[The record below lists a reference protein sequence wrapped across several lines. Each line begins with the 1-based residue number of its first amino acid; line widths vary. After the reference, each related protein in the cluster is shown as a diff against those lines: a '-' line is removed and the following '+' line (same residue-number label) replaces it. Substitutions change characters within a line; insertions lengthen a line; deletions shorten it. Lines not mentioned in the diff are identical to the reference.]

1 MRGFGRFLRRNT
13 IALLALFVALSGT
26 AFAAATVVLPAN
38 SVGAKQLKKN
48 AVTPAKIRKSAVTN
62 PKLAKNAV
70 TGAKVKDNSLT
81 GADVLESS
89 LGKVPSA
96 TSADT
101 ATTVG
106 GSTVKSFVASVASG
120 GAAATVLNLN
130 GLIITLTCAA
140 GNVDFVANNNSGENA
155 QLRFEG
161 HGNTNGSFDNGASN
175 LAATSNFSLN
185 NAENVGSGSA
195 HYVRANGTGVSASYG
210 WRNDALG
217 TGGPVACRVFGFAVS
232 G

>member
-1 MRGFGRFLRRNT
+1 
-13 IALLALFVALSGT
+13 V
-26 AFAAATVVLPAN
+26 
-38 SVGAKQLKKN
+38 
-48 AVTPAKIRKSAVTN
+48 KIRKSAVTN
-62 PKLAKNAV
+62 PKIAKNAV

-96 TSADT
+96 TAAD
-101 ATTVG
+101 TVG

-120 GAAATVLNLN
+120 GAAATVLDLN
-130 GLIITLTCAA
+130 GLIITLTCTA
-140 GNVDFVANNNSGENA
+140 GNVVFVANNNSGENA
-155 QLRFEG
+155 QLRLEG
-161 HGNTNGSFDNGASN
+161 HGNTNGPFDNGTSN
-175 LAATSNFSLN
+175 LTATSNFALN
-185 NAENVGSGSA
+185 DTENIGSGSA
-195 HYVRANGTGVSASYG
+195 HYLRANGTGVSASYG

>member
-1 MRGFGRFLRRNT
+1 MRRFGRVLRRNT

-26 AFAAATVVLPAN
+26 TFAAATIVLPAN
-38 SVGAKQLKKN
+38 SVGTKQLKRN
-48 AVTPAKIRKSAVTN
+48 AVTPVKVRKSAVTN

-70 TGAKVKDNSLT
+70 TGAKVKDDSLT
-81 GADVLESS
+81 GADVLESG
-89 LGKVPSA
+89 LGKVPAA
-96 TSADT
+96 TAAD
-101 ATTVG
+101 TVG
-106 GSTVKSFVASVASG
+106 GSTVKSFVTSVANG

-130 GLIITLTCAA
+130 GLIITLTCTG

-155 QLRFEG
+155 QLRFDG
-161 HGNTNGSFDNGASN
+161 HGNTNGAFDNGSLN
-175 LAATSNFSLN
+175 LIATSNFSLN
-185 NAENVGSGSA
+185 NAENLGSGVA
-195 HYVRANGTGVSASYG
+195 HYVRANGTGVTASYG

>member
-1 MRGFGRFLRRNT
+1 MRRFARFLRRNT
-13 IALLALFVALSGT
+13 IALLALFLALSGT
-26 AFAAATVVLPAN
+26 TYAAATALAPN
-38 SVGAKQLKKN
+38 SVGTVQLKKN
-48 AVTPAKIRKSAVTN
+48 AVTAVKIRKSAVTN
-62 PKLAKNAV
+62 PKIGKNAV

-96 TSADT
+96 TAAD
-101 ATTVG
+101 TVG

-130 GLIITLTCAA
+130 GLIVTLTCAA
-140 GNVDFVANNNSGENA
+140 GNAVFVANNNSGENA

-161 HGNTNGSFDNGASN
+161 HGNTNGPFDNGTSN
-175 LAATSNFSLN
+175 LTATSNFALN
-185 NAENVGSGSA
+185 DAENIGSGSA
-195 HYVRANGTGVSASYG
+195 HYLRANGTGVSASYG

>member
-1 MRGFGRFLRRNT
+1 MRGFAHFLRRNT
-13 IALLALFVALSGT
+13 IALLALFLALSGT
-26 AFAAATVVLPAN
+26 TYAAATALAPN
-38 SVGAKQLKKN
+38 SVGTVQLKKN
-48 AVTPAKIRKSAVTN
+48 AVTAVKIRKSAVTN
-62 PKLAKNAV
+62 PKIAKNAV

-96 TSADT
+96 TAAD
-101 ATTVG
+101 TVG

-120 GAAATVLNLN
+120 GAAATVLDLN
-130 GLIITLTCAA
+130 GLIITLTCTA
-140 GNVDFVANNNSGENA
+140 GNVVFVANNNSGENA
-155 QLRFEG
+155 QLRLEG
-161 HGNTNGSFDNGASN
+161 HGNTNGAFDNGISSLTATAN
-175 LAATSNFSLN
+175 LALN
-185 NAENVGSGSA
+185 DAENIGSGSA
-195 HYVRANGTGVSASYG
+195 HYLRANGTGVSASYG

>member
-1 MRGFGRFLRRNT
+1 MRGFGGFLRRNT

-26 AFAAATVVLPAN
+26 TFAAATVVLPAN
-38 SVGAKQLKKN
+38 SVGTKQLKMN
-48 AVTPAKIRKSAVTN
+48 AVTPVKIRKGAVTN
-62 PKLAKNAV
+62 TKLARNVV

-96 TSADT
+96 ATADN
-101 ATTVG
+101 ATTTG

-130 GLIITLTCAA
+130 GLIITLTCTA

-161 HGNTNGSFDNGASN
+161 HGNTNGSFDNGAIN
-175 LAATSNFSLN
+175 LTATSNFSLN
-185 NAENVGSGSA
+185 NTENIGSGLA
-195 HYVRANGTGVSASYG
+195 HYVRANGTTVSASYG

>member
-1 MRGFGRFLRRNT
+1 MRAFARFLRRNT
-13 IALLALFVALSGT
+13 IALLALFLGLSGT
-26 AFAAATVVLPAN
+26 TYAAATALAPN
-38 SVGAKQLKKN
+38 SVGTAQLKKN
-48 AVTPAKIRKSAVTN
+48 AVTAVKIRKSAVTN
-62 PKLAKNAV
+62 PKIAKNAV

-96 TSADT
+96 TAAD
-101 ATTVG
+101 TVG

-120 GAAATVLNLN
+120 AAAATVLNLN
-130 GLIITLTCAA
+130 GLIVTLTCTA
-140 GNVDFVANNNSGENA
+140 GNAVFVANNNSGENA

-161 HGNTNGSFDNGASN
+161 HGNTNGPFDNGTSN
-175 LAATSNFSLN
+175 LTATSNFALN
-185 NAENVGSGSA
+185 DAENIGSGSA
-195 HYVRANGTGVSASYG
+195 HYLRANGTGVSASYG

>member
-1 MRGFGRFLRRNT
+1 MKGFGRFLRRNT
-13 IALLALFVALSGT
+13 IALFALFLALSGT
-26 AFAAATVVLPAN
+26 TYAAANALAPN
-38 SVGAKQLKKN
+38 SVGTKQLKKN
-48 AVTPAKIRKSAVTN
+48 AVTPAKISKSAVTN
-62 PKLAKNAV
+62 PKIAKNAV
-70 TGAKVKDNSLT
+70 MGAKVKDNSLS

-96 TSADT
+96 TAADT

-106 GSTVKSFVASVASG
+106 GSTVKSFVTSVVSG

-161 HGNTNGSFDNGASN
+161 HGNTNGAFDNGAIN
-175 LAATSNFSLN
+175 LTATSNFSLN
-185 NAENVGSGSA
+185 NAENIGSGSA
-195 HYVRANGTGVSASYG
+195 HYVRANGTGVSVSYG

>member
-1 MRGFGRFLRRNT
+1 MKGFGRFLRRNT
-13 IALLALFVALSGT
+13 IALLALFIALSGT
-26 AFAAATVVLPAN
+26 TYAAATALAPN
-38 SVGAKQLKKN
+38 SVGTKQLKKN
-48 AVTPAKIRKSAVTN
+48 AVTAVKIRKSAVTN
-62 PKLAKNAV
+62 PKIAKRAV

-96 TSADT
+96 TAAD
-101 ATTVG
+101 TVG
-106 GSTVKSFVASVASG
+106 GSTVKSFVTSVASG
-120 GAAATVLNLN
+120 AAAATVLDLN
-130 GLIITLTCAA
+130 GLIITLTCTA
-140 GNVDFVANNNSGENA
+140 GNVVFVANNNSGENA

-161 HGNTNGSFDNGASN
+161 HGNTNGAFDNGSIN
-175 LAATSNFSLN
+175 LIATSNFALN
-185 NAENVGSGSA
+185 NAENIGSGSA
-195 HYVRANGTGVSASYG
+195 HYVRANGTGVTASYG

>member
-1 MRGFGRFLRRNT
+1 MRGFAHFLRRNT
-13 IALLALFVALSGT
+13 IALLALFLALSGT
-26 AFAAATVVLPAN
+26 TYAAATALAPN
-38 SVGAKQLKKN
+38 SVGTVQLKKN
-48 AVTPAKIRKSAVTN
+48 AVTAVKIRKSAVTN
-62 PKLAKNAV
+62 PKIAKNAV

-96 TSADT
+96 TAAD
-101 ATTVG
+101 TVG
-106 GSTVKSFVASVASG
+106 GSTVKSFVATVASG
-120 GAAATVLNLN
+120 GAAATVLDLN
-130 GLIITLTCAA
+130 GLIVTLTCTA
-140 GNVDFVANNNSGENA
+140 GNAVFVANNNSGENA

-161 HGNTNGSFDNGASN
+161 HGNTNGPFDNGTSN
-175 LAATSNFSLN
+175 LTATSNFALN
-185 NAENVGSGSA
+185 DAENIGSGSA
-195 HYVRANGTGVSASYG
+195 HYIRANGTGVSASYG

>member
-1 MRGFGRFLRRNT
+1 MRGFARFLRRNT
-13 IALLALFVALSGT
+13 IALLALFLALSGT
-26 AFAAATVVLPAN
+26 TYAAATALAPN
-38 SVGAKQLKKN
+38 SVGTAQLKKN
-48 AVTPAKIRKSAVTN
+48 AVTAVKIRKSAVTN
-62 PKLAKNAV
+62 PKIAKNAV

-89 LGKVPSA
+89 LMKVPSA
-96 TSADT
+96 TAAD
-101 ATTVG
+101 TVG

-120 GAAATVLNLN
+120 ASAATVLNLN
-130 GLIITLTCAA
+130 GLIVTLTCTA
-140 GNVDFVANNNSGENA
+140 GNAVFVANNNSGENA

-161 HGNTNGSFDNGASN
+161 HGNTNGPFDNGTSN
-175 LAATSNFSLN
+175 LTATSNFALN
-185 NAENVGSGSA
+185 DAENIGSGSA
-195 HYVRANGTGVSASYG
+195 HYLRANGTGVSASYG

>member
-1 MRGFGRFLRRNT
+1 MTRRFTRFLRRNT

-26 AFAAATVVLPAN
+26 TFAAATALAPN
-38 SVGAKQLKKN
+38 TVGTKQLKK
-48 AVTPAKIRKSAVTN
+48 RAVTN

-70 TGAKVKDNSLT
+70 TGGKVKDNSLA

-96 TSADT
+96 ATADN
-101 ATTVG
+101 ATTAG
-106 GSTVKSFVASVASG
+106 GSTVKSFVANVASG

-130 GLIITLTCAA
+130 GLIITLTCTA

-161 HGNTNGSFDNGASN
+161 HGNTNGAFDNGAIS
-175 LAATSNFSLN
+175 LTATSNFSLN
-185 NAENVGSGSA
+185 NAENIGSGSA
-195 HYVRANGTGVSASYG
+195 HYVRANGTGVSAGYG